1 MTRPMSLT
9 RRRRPLCQWLLSLFW
24 LVVDQT
30 SLAFVM
36 PSGRTNRQR
45 HQRYRHDAIP
55 NTYLDSLG
63 GQNAILSPL
72 PTTPLAPTND
82 RDHLDTNEGAH
93 STTTTAST
101 IPMNTPARQSLPD
114 HLELQA
120 FAGKGLGVVTTTVIS
135 AGTTVGDYTG
145 EILSVAQTDRLYTPS
160 NAHLQ
165 TETDRAW
172 TRSRM
177 ERGQTLTGT
186 YLYGVATDPITHV
199 TTLFVDAEDEYVSS
213 WTRFLNHDRQPN
225 LRPKSLPAGLS
236 GQPRIWFVAERDIL
250 PGEELTYDYGDNYWC
265 ADDEVV

>member
-1 MTRPMSLT
+1 M
-9 RRRRPLCQWLLSLFW
+9 
-24 LVVDQT
+24 
-30 SLAFVM
+30 
-36 PSGRTNRQR
+36 
-45 HQRYRHDAIP
+45 P

-63 GQNAILSPL
+63 QNVILSPL
-72 PTTPLAPTND
+72 TTQPSTPTND
-82 RDHLDTNEGAH
+82 RDNLDTIEGAH
-93 STTTTAST
+93 STTTTASDAATAAT

-186 YLYGVATDPITHV
+186 YLYGVATDPITHA
-199 TTLFVDAEDEYVSS
+199 TTVFVDAEDEYVSS
-213 WTRFLNHDRQPN
+213 WTRFLNHDGQPN
-225 LRPKSLPAGLS
+225 LRPKSLPVGLS

-265 ADDEVV
+265 ADDDVV